1 MHVLSKCVDVGST
14 RPSTL
19 RVVKQRPHHKGNIR
33 GAHAFAQTGEC
44 IDLIG
49 KHGQREFD
57 AAGVQLGKKRN
68 VDRFVGN
75 VLAVESEHASTLTYA
90 AMKILYGVTGE
101 GMGHAIR
108 SGVILEHLIGAES
121 HEVEILASNRAA
133 TYLSQRFGE
142 VHTIHGLH
150 IVTEDN
156 RVKKGKTLWSNVRE
170 GLKNLPGQVDSYFG
184 LIEDFR
190 PEAVISDFESFAY
203 LYAKAHDLPIFSID
217 NQQLMSRCIV
227 PDEVIGEHRA
237 DFEIV
242 KGFVKAKLPFC
253 DHYLIATFF
262 DAPIR
267 KKRTSLF
274 GPILRPQVLDAKVTR
289 GDHLLVY
296 QTTQEN
302 TALVDALK
310 ASGLECRVYGMRRD
324 LDGDVTD
331 DNLVHRPFSETT
343 FIEDLAS
350 ARAVIASAGFTLMG
364 ECVVLHKPLLAV
376 PLEGQFEQ
384 VLNAR
389 YLEHLGYGAM
399 AERVDTDSLQAF
411 LAQCPE
417 YERALEPYAHDRNEG
432 LLNELDALLD
442 QAAAGLF

>member
-1 MHVLSKCVDVGST
+1 
-14 RPSTL
+14 
-19 RVVKQRPHHKGNIR
+19 
-33 GAHAFAQTGEC
+33 
-44 IDLIG
+44 
-49 KHGQREFD
+49 
-57 AAGVQLGKKRN
+57 
-68 VDRFVGN
+68 
-75 VLAVESEHASTLTYA
+75 
-90 AMKILYGVTGE
+90 MKILYGVTGE

-108 SGVILEHLIGAES
+108 SGVILEHLIGTEQ

-133 TYLSQRFGE
+133 KYLSERFGE

-170 GLKNLPGQVDSYFG
+170 GLKNLPSQVEAYFE
-184 LIEDFR
+184 LLEDFR
-190 PEAVISDFESFAY
+190 PQAVISDFESFAY

-217 NQQLMSRCIV
+217 NQQLMSRCVV
-227 PDEVIGEHRA
+227 PDEVIGDQRA

-242 KGFVKAKLPFC
+242 KAFVKAKLPFC

-262 DAPIR
+262 EAPIR

-274 GPILRPQVLDAKVTR
+274 GPILRPEILDAPVSR
-289 GDHLLVY
+289 GQHLLVY

-302 TALVDALK
+302 HALVAALK
-310 ASGLECRVYGMRRD
+310 KSGLEVRMYGMRRD
-324 LDGDVTD
+324 IDADTRD
-331 DNLVHRPFSETT
+331 DNIVHRPFSETT

-364 ECVVLHKPLLAV
+364 ECVVMHKPLLAV

-399 AERVDTDSLQAF
+399 AERVDDASLGAF
-411 LAQCPE
+411 LERCPD
-417 YERALEPYAHDRNEG
+417 YERALEPYRHDRNQA
-432 LLNELDALLD
+432 LLAKLDELLD

>member
-1 MHVLSKCVDVGST
+1 
-14 RPSTL
+14 
-19 RVVKQRPHHKGNIR
+19 
-33 GAHAFAQTGEC
+33 
-44 IDLIG
+44 
-49 KHGQREFD
+49 
-57 AAGVQLGKKRN
+57 
-68 VDRFVGN
+68 
-75 VLAVESEHASTLTYA
+75 
-90 AMKILYGVTGE
+90 MKILYGVTGE

-108 SGVILEHLIGAES
+108 SGVILEHLIGAEG

-133 TYLSQRFGE
+133 TYLEDRFEDTVAHKSE

-170 GLKNLPGQVDSYFG
+170 GLKKLPAQVDAYFE
-184 LIEDFR
+184 LIDDFR
-190 PEAVISDFESFAY
+190 PQAVISDFESFAY

-217 NQQLMSRCIV
+217 NQQLMSRCVV
-227 PDEVIGEHRA
+227 PEEVIGDQRA
-237 DFEIV
+237 EFEIV
-242 KGFVKAKLPFC
+242 KAFVKAKLPFC

-274 GPILRPQVLDAKVTR
+274 GPILRSEILDATPSR

-302 TALVDALK
+302 TALIDALK
-310 ASGLECRVYGMRRD
+310 GSGLECRVYGMRRD
-324 LDGDVTD
+324 IDADVTD
-331 DNLVHRPFSETT
+331 DNLVHRPFSEKT

-399 AERVDTDSLQAF
+399 TERVTPDSLNAF
-411 LAQCPE
+411 LQRCPAFE
-417 YERALEPYAHDRNEG
+417 AALEPFRHDRNRG
-432 LLNELDALLD
+432 LLAKLDELLD